1 MSSDRLSPRV
11 DVTDEEYSN
20 YLIERSIP
28 FTHSPFKNDSCP
40 PSRQGYGTTS
50 ATPRSRSLLRGRKNA
65 KDIISTA
72 ERGRDIWDDDPVGDR
87 PPSWLELSGD
97 IAWTAT
103 FSSLTSNTEIVDG
116 MSIVSY
122 GVFFG
127 MMWQLWASQAR
138 YDIKFYTNDWWH
150 RIFFILQIC
159 TYGGLAAFTSD
170 FDVFWGLRSNQRIF
184 VGNVKELTAEVIA
197 KNLYKKRH
205 LSFMGIA
212 LVMAISRC
220 LLLLQYLRVIYYRYK
235 HRVSSWLCMLTPISI
250 AISLILFFACFAILM
265 SVDPSQAYTIAAIED
280 GKQGKVNQL
289 RPYAIIQL
297 LLWASAMLVEL
308 IGHAFTPD
316 DHKDQLRGH
325 GSITERLSTLTVIV
339 MGEGLNGLCSTLRHS
354 VNALGVG
361 AQTVIQ
367 LCSVAIILYLYWL
380 LYFDG
385 FRKRLPP
392 KKINKEIWIL
402 LHLPFHL
409 FLILMLEGLSKEY
422 LFVQSAVAFLEPSP
436 EMDKVLGKLDMS
448 WEQQILDSKNAISTS
463 MEAIYIHV
471 YRWFLTVVYK
481 MSKGTS
487 DKLDEKVEY
496 MYHNYMTNDTFI
508 NEDMD
513 KSGLDGL
520 GYNGQKVLN
529 EFFESIYSGA
539 LWIVPVAG
547 VVLLNIG
554 LLNYL
559 QSRPRDPYAW
569 GSFLTKAIGG
579 VVMICLAGFSAT
591 TADRLAESVPWF
603 LPIIAIVLSTVVF
616 MNMMLHIIYRW
627 VRTRSSSSSTTA
639 NAYTDNQSTEPLIH
653 GQMPMGRVS
662 LVDVSASDTYKNLQ
676 TAGREQA

>member
-1 MSSDRLSPRV
+1 MSSDRLSSRV

-72 ERGRDIWDDDPVGDR
+72 ERGPDIWDDDPVGDR

-127 MMWQLWASQAR
+127 MMWQLWASQAC

-392 KKINKEIWIL
+392 KKN
-402 LHLPFHL
+402 
-409 FLILMLEGLSKEY
+409 FLNS
-422 LFVQSAVAFLEPSP
+422 FNAFFKIFDDITAAEAILEPSP

-448 WEQQILDSKNAISTS
+448 WEQQILDSKNAISST
-463 MEAIYIHV
+463 EAIYIHV
-471 YRWFLTVVYK
+471 HRWFLTVVYK

-508 NEDMD
+508 NEDMG
-513 KSGLDGL
+513 KNGLDGV
-520 GYNGQKVLN
+520 GNNGQKVLD

-559 QSRPRDPYAW
+559 QSRPR
-569 GSFLTKAIGG
+569 
-579 VVMICLAGFSAT
+579 
-591 TADRLAESVPWF
+591 
-603 LPIIAIVLSTVVF
+603 
-616 MNMMLHIIYRW
+616 
-627 VRTRSSSSSTTA
+627 
-639 NAYTDNQSTEPLIH
+639 
-653 GQMPMGRVS
+653 
-662 LVDVSASDTYKNLQ
+662 
-676 TAGREQA
+676 